1 MTVHCCIDA
10 QTPARDGRTAGIRG
24 WLFCDVPVVALVAE
38 SDPDLF
44 QAATYG
50 QERPDVG
57 AAFPAFD
64 TASRSGF
71 FLESTVAA
79 VAQPGHWWVRLAT
92 GDWYRL
98 PVDWS
103 CRHPKL
109 TELTALTR
117 QAAPPESLQRA
128 LVEEEDLEARVHR
141 WMKRGPRL
149 RLRLDLINKCNLRCI
164 MCHYNNK
171 AYAQKPVR
179 KISLEEFQR
188 FFEPLAPDVGEV
200 LLSCADEPLLSPAFP
215 EVLRY
220 LAQKHPMCLCTFA
233 RTPC

>member
-1 MTVHCCIDA
+1 
-10 QTPARDGRTAGIRG
+10 
-24 WLFCDVPVVALVAE
+24 
-38 SDPDLF
+38 
-44 QAATYG
+44 
-50 QERPDVG
+50 
-57 AAFPAFD
+57 
-64 TASRSGF
+64 
-71 FLESTVAA
+71 
-79 VAQPGHWWVRLAT
+79 
-92 GDWYRL
+92 
-98 PVDWS
+98 
-103 CRHPKL
+103 
-109 TELTALTR
+109 
-117 QAAPPESLQRA
+117 
-128 LVEEEDLEARVHR
+128 
-141 WMKRGPRL
+141 
-149 RLRLDLINKCNLRCI
+149 